1 MIHPDRKQHWLKRRI
16 IKWLFIA
23 LLASGAACASWMLL
37 TSVSL
42 RRVSFTFTVDDPA
55 RFVALELAAPKELHD
70 WILNGQPVPV
80 PFAGMQYEAIPAIQ
94 ARLLVKGKNILRV
107 AVPLLPQFT
116 PQPQVDPQGEPFNL
130 KPHYSWFK
138 VRLTGLTAANPCLFT
153 IGPVLGFAGEDFF
166 TVTCQTN
173 MPLPV
178 RLEVAGRALE
188 SPSGA
193 VHTWRVDGLQPGRDY
208 EYRLIAEHPL
218 TGKATISG
226 PHHVRTFGAGDEL
239 TFVAC
244 GDSRSNPDIWARI
257 AALIRSQTPA
267 FFIHTGDMVKE
278 GLIFDD
284 WQREMFEPAAEV
296 LASVPLYPVIGNH
309 EYNAGIFQRVF
320 QTSTGTTN
328 WEQRIGPAHII
339 GINGELD
346 WRTDGE
352 PYAWLRGVLSGS
364 TAPFVFLVTHYPP
377 YSSARH
383 GKLSGDE
390 PGEETAR
397 QIHDTILPLLVSHH
411 ITAIIAGHSH
421 SYERSELEGGVSL
434 ITTAGAGAG
443 LMNKHENAQEQ
454 NPYSKIYVK
463 AFNIVV
469 FQIHGANCEI
479 KAIDIDGK
487 VLDTRTWKARSIQQG
502 QAESKK

>member
-1 MIHPDRKQHWLKRRI
+1 MKYFDSKRRSLKSRI
-16 IKWLFIA
+16 IKCFAIA
-23 LLASGAACASWMLL
+23 LLASGCAYAAWLLL
-37 TSVSL
+37 TSASL

-70 WILNGQPVPV
+70 WTLNGWPVPV
-80 PFAGMQYEAIPAIQ
+80 PFAGMQYEKIPAIP

-116 PQPQVDPQGEPFNL
+116 PQPQVDFPGEPFNL

-138 VRLTGLTAANPCLFT
+138 VRLAGLTATAPCLFT
-153 IGPVLGFAGEDFF
+153 ISPVLGFAGEDFF

-173 MPLPV
+173 MPVPV

-188 SPSGA
+188 SPESA
-193 VHTWRVDGLQPGRDY
+193 VHSWRVDGLQPGRDY
-208 EYRLIAEHPL
+208 DYRLIAVHPL
-218 TGKATISG
+218 TEKATISG
-226 PHHVRTFGAGDEL
+226 PYHVRTFGAGDEL
-239 TFVAC
+239 TFAAC

-257 AALIRSQTPA
+257 AALIRSKTPA

-309 EYNAGIFQRVF
+309 EYNASIFQRMF

-328 WEQRIGPAHII
+328 WEQRIGPAHVI

-346 WRTDGE
+346 WRTSGE
-352 PYAWLRGVLSGS
+352 PYAWLRNVLNRS
-364 TAPFVFLVTHYPP
+364 TAPFIFLVTHYPP

-421 SYERSELEGGVSL
+421 SYERSELNGGVSL

-443 LMNKHENAQEQ
+443 LMNEHENAQKQ

-463 AFNIVV
+463 AFNIAV
-469 FQIHGANCEI
+469 FQIHGATCEI
-479 KAIDIDGK
+479 KAFDIDGK
-487 VLDTRTWKARSIQQG
+487 VLDTRIWQARSMQP
-502 QAESKK
+502 AENEPKK

>member
-1 MIHPDRKQHWLKRRI
+1 MKHPDRKQHSLKSPI
-16 IKWLFIA
+16 IKWLAIA
-23 LLASGAACASWMLL
+23 LLASAAACAAWILL
-37 TSVSL
+37 TSASL

-70 WILNGQPVPV
+70 WTLNGWPVPV
-80 PFAGMQYEAIPAIQ
+80 PFAGMQYEKIPAIP

-107 AVPLLPQFT
+107 EVPLLPQFT
-116 PQPQVDPQGEPFNL
+116 PQPQVDFPGEPFNL

-138 VRLTGLTAANPCLFT
+138 VRLAGMTAAIPCLFT
-153 IGPVLGFAGEDFF
+153 LGPVLGFAGTDFF
-166 TVTCQTN
+166 TLTCQTN
-173 MPLPV
+173 MPVPV
-178 RLEVAGRALE
+178 RLEVAGRVLE
-188 SPSGA
+188 SPEGA
-193 VHTWRVDGLQPGRDY
+193 VHSWRVDGLQPGRGYDY
-208 EYRLIAEHPL
+208 QLIAVHPL

-239 TFVAC
+239 TFAAC
-244 GDSRSNPDIWARI
+244 GDSRSNPEIWARI
-257 AALIRSQTPA
+257 AALIRSQNPA

-278 GLIFDD
+278 GLTFDD
-284 WQREMFEPAAEV
+284 WQREMFEPATEV

-309 EYNAGIFQRVF
+309 EYNAGIFQRMF

-346 WRTDGE
+346 WRISGE
-352 PYAWLRGVLSGS
+352 PYAWLSGVLNRS
-364 TAPFVFLVTHYPP
+364 TAPFIFLVTHYPP

-383 GKLSGDE
+383 GKMSGDE

-397 QIHDTILPLLVSHH
+397 QIHDDILPLLVRHH
-411 ITAIIAGHSH
+411 VTAIIAGHSH
-421 SYERSELEGGVSL
+421 SYERSELDGGVTL

-443 LMNKHENAQEQ
+443 LMNKHEKTQEQ

-463 AFNIVV
+463 AFNITV
-469 FQIHGANCEI
+469 FQIRGVACEM
-479 KAIDIDGK
+479 KAFDLDGK
-487 VLDTRTWKARSIQQG
+487 VLDARTWKARSTPPEQT
-502 QAESKK
+502 KPKN